1 MKVGLVVV
9 ALFVGLAG
17 AAVVSTDVNAQTTKS
32 VWDGVYT
39 DEQAKRGEAVYRQFC
54 TACHGAALTGG
65 EAAGPLTGAQ
75 FTANWN
81 GVTVGD
87 LFERI
92 KISMPL
98 DRPGVLTRQQNADV
112 LAFVLS
118 ANKFPVGKTELARQ
132 SEYLKQIKF
141 EVTKPAG
148 NTGS

>member
-1 MKVGLVVV
+1 MKVGLLV
-9 ALFVGLAG
+9 ATL
-17 AAVVSTDVNAQTTKS
+17 VVSFTGMAVFRTTLNAQTTKS

-39 DEQAKRGEAVYRQFC
+39 EEQAKRGEAVYRQFC

-118 ANKFPVGKTELARQ
+118 ANKFPVGTAELARQ
-132 SEYLKQIKF
+132 TEYLRQIKF
-141 EVTKPAG
+141 EVTKPG
-148 NTGS
+148 TSGS